1 MKSTRGLLVVLLL
14 AGIALLSLSFMSR
27 PAYTQHELRS
37 PEILREMTHDISA
50 PLRDMT
56 PAAHRTGPPEE
67 RDIRL
72 LHQPRDIEKL
82 VDPVLQLSTLP
93 KVSTTGGSSVGGIG
107 ANGSAPPDTNGSVGA
122 TQFVEWVNTEFAVY
136 NKANGALVL
145 GPLEGN
151 TLWSGFG
158 GGCQTN
164 NDGDIIVLWDK
175 LNQRWVMS
183 QFSVSTTPFNQ
194 CVAVSTTADATGTWA
209 RYAFQQP
216 AFNDYPKLGVWPD
229 AYYVTYNMFNSTG
242 TLFEGSRLCAMDS
255 AAMRAGTTATQ
266 QCFQLSSS
274 FGGVLPADV
283 DGTTLPPAGEPEFFL
298 NFGTNSLNLWKFHV
312 DFTTTSNTTLT
323 GPTNLPVA
331 TFSEACGGGTCIP
344 QSGVTQKLDSLGDR
358 LMYRLAYR
366 NFGSHESLVVNHS
379 ITAGSSVGVR
389 WYELQNPGSNPV
401 IFQQGTFAPDSNY
414 RWMGS
419 IAMDQAGD
427 IALGYSV
434 SSSTLH
440 PAIRYT
446 GRTPSD
452 PLGTMES
459 ETSIFEGPGSQTGQS
474 LSRWGD
480 YSSMSVDPADDCTFW
495 YSNEFLPSNGAFNWS
510 TRFASFKFTGC
521 GAPPTPDFSIAPTP
535 SSRTVVQG
543 NPTSYT
549 VNTSALNG
557 FSGNI
562 AFSITSALPTG
573 VGASFNPA
581 SVAVGASSTL
591 NITTAAATAAGTY
604 TITIQGASGTTT
616 HTASVSLVV
625 NPVAQPNFTVSASPS
640 SQTVVQGSPTSYSV
654 STTAVNGF
662 GGTIALSITS
672 ALPSGV
678 GTSFN
683 PGSVAA
689 GASSTLNITTAST
702 TPTGTYTLTI
712 QGTSGTLTHTAN
724 VTLVVNPVA
733 PPNFTI
739 SAAPS
744 SRSVTRGNSTTY
756 TVTIV
761 RQNGFAGSVS
771 LSVTNLPSRATGS
784 FNPTSITG
792 TSTTSTLTIS
802 TTSRT
807 TRGTRTLT
815 ITGKSGSLS
824 HSATV
829 SLTVN

>member
-1 MKSTRGLLVVLLL
+1 MEAEKYMRSMRGLLVVLLL

-27 PAYTQHELRS
+27 PAYTQQELRA
-37 PEILREMTHDISA
+37 PEILREMTHDVSP
-50 PLRDMT
+50 PLRDML
-56 PAAHRTGPPEE
+56 PAAHRIGPPEE
-67 RDIRL
+67 REIRM
-72 LHQPRDIEKL
+72 LHQPRGIEKL

-93 KVSTTGGSSVGGIG
+93 KVSTTGGSSIGGIG

-122 TQFVEWVNTEFAVY
+122 TQFVEWVNQEFAVY
-136 NKANGALVL
+136 NKATGALIL

-175 LNQRWVMS
+175 LHQRWVMS

-242 TLFEGSRLCAMDS
+242 TLFEGSRLCAMNS
-255 AAMRAGTTATQ
+255 SAMRAGTAATQ

-312 DFTTTSNTTLT
+312 DFTNTANTTLT

-331 TFSEACGGGTCIP
+331 AFSEACGGGRCIP

-366 NFGSHESLVVNHS
+366 NFGNHESLVVNHS

-389 WYELQNPGSNPV
+389 WYELQNPGTNPV

-419 IAMDQAGD
+419 IAMDRAGD

-459 ETSIFEGPGSQTGQS
+459 ETSIFEGPGSQTGNN

-495 YSNEFLPSNGAFNWS
+495 YSNEYLPANGSFNWG

-521 GAPPTPDFSIAPTP
+521 GAPPTPDFSISPTP
-535 SSRTVVQG
+535 SSQTVVQG

-562 AFSITSALPTG
+562 TLSLTSALPTG
-573 VGASFNPA
+573 VGASF
-581 SVAVGASSTL
+581 T
-591 NITTAAATAAGTY
+591 
-604 TITIQGASGTTT
+604 
-616 HTASVSLVV
+616 
-625 NPVAQPNFTVSASPS
+625 
-640 SQTVVQGSPTSYSV
+640 
-654 STTAVNGF
+654 STT
-662 GGTIALSITS
+662 
-672 ALPSGV
+672 
-678 GTSFN
+678 
-683 PGSVAA
+683 VAA
-689 GASSTLNITTAST
+689 GASSTLNVTTAPTTAAGTST
-702 TPTGTYTLTI
+702 ITI
-712 QGTSGTLTHTAN
+712 QGTSGSLAHSAS

-761 RQNGFAGSVS
+761 RQNGFTGSVS
-771 LSVTNLPSRATGS
+771 LSVTNLPSRASGT

-792 TSTTSTLTIS
+792 TGTTSTLTIS

-815 ITGKSGSLS
+815 IHGTSGSLS
-824 HSATV
+824 HTTTV

>member
-1 MKSTRGLLVVLLL
+1 MKSMRGLLVVLLL
-14 AGIALLSLSFMSR
+14 AGTALLSLSFMSR
-27 PAYTQHELRS
+27 PAYTQREQFA
-37 PEILREMTHDISA
+37 PEILREMTHDVSP
-50 PLRDMT
+50 PLREMT
-56 PAAHRTGPPEE
+56 PAAHRIGPPEE
-67 RDIRL
+67 REIRM
-72 LHQPRDIEKL
+72 LHQPRGIEKL

-122 TQFVEWVNTEFAVY
+122 TQFVEWVNQEFAVY
-136 NKANGALVL
+136 NKTTGALIL

-183 QFSVSTTPFNQ
+183 QFSVSTSPFNQ
-194 CVAVSTTADATGTWA
+194 CVAVSTTADATGAWA

-229 AYYVTYNMFNSTG
+229 AYYVTYNMFNSSG
-242 TLFEGSRLCAMDS
+242 TLFEGSRLCAMNS
-255 AAMRAGTTATQ
+255 SAMRAGTAATQ

-298 NFGTNSLNLWKFHV
+298 NFGSNSLNLWKFHV
-312 DFTTTSNTTLT
+312 DFTNTANTKLT
-323 GPTNLPVA
+323 GPANLPVA
-331 TFSEACGGGTCIP
+331 SFSEACGGGTCIP

-389 WYELQNPGSNPV
+389 WYELQNPGTNPV

-419 IAMDQAGD
+419 IAMDKTGD

-459 ETSIFEGPGSQTGQS
+459 ETSIFEGPGSQTGNN

-495 YSNEFLPSNGAFNWS
+495 YSNEYLPANGSFNWG

-521 GAPPTPDFSIAPTP
+521 GAPPTPDFSISPTP
-535 SSRTVVQG
+535 SSQTVVQG

-562 AFSITSALPTG
+562 ALSITSALPTG
-573 VGASFNPA
+573 AGASFNPA
-581 SVAVGASSTL
+581 SVAVGSSSTL
-591 NITTAAATAAGTY
+591 NVTTAATTAAGTY
-604 TITIQGASGTTT
+604 TITVQGTSGSLT
-616 HTASVSLVV
+616 HTAS
-625 NPVAQPNFTVSASPS
+625 
-640 SQTVVQGSPTSYSV
+640 
-654 STTAVNGF
+654 
-662 GGTIALSITS
+662 
-672 ALPSGV
+672 
-678 GTSFN
+678 
-683 PGSVAA
+683 
-689 GASSTLNITTAST
+689 
-702 TPTGTYTLTI
+702 
-712 QGTSGTLTHTAN
+712 

-756 TVTIV
+756 TVTLV
-761 RQNGFAGSVS
+761 RQNGFTGSVS
-771 LSVTNLPSRATGS
+771 LSVTNLPSRATGT

-792 TSTTSTLTIS
+792 TGTTSTLTIS

-815 ITGKSGSLS
+815 IHGASGSLS
-824 HSATV
+824 HTTTV